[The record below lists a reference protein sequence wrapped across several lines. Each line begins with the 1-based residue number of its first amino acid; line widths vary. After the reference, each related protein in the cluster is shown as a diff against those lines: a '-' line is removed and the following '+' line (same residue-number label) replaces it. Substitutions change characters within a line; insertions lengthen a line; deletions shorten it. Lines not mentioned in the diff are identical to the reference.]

1 MVVWV
6 FWLIAAG
13 VLFVVE
19 MMTLTFYLLWLS
31 IGALVAGLISL
42 ALPEALLLQVVAG
55 SLIALLLTLFSKP
68 LVARFRNSRG
78 FRDTGTDI
86 VGRQGIVVEPIEQ
99 GRYGQ
104 VKVGGDTWSA
114 TSAQT
119 LVKDEIVIVI
129 RRGTTII
136 EVERWG
142 DKNGWN
148 GQL

>member
-31 IGALVAGLISL
+31 IGALAACLVSL
-42 ALPEALLLQVVAG
+42 LLPDAILLQVLVG
-55 SLIALLLTLFSKP
+55 SLVALMLTIFSKP
-68 LVARFRNSRG
+68 LVARFRSSRG
-78 FRDTGTDI
+78 FQDTGTDI
-86 VGRQGIVVEPIEQ
+86 VGRQGLVVEPIEP

-114 TSAQT
+114 TSIES
-119 LVKDEIVIVI
+119 LGKDEVVKVVG
-129 RRGTTII
+129 RSSTII
-136 EVERWG
+136 EVVRWG
-142 DKNGWN
+142 DMY
-148 GQL
+148 

>member
-6 FWLIAAG
+6 LWLIAAG

-19 MMTLTFYLLWLS
+19 MFTFTFYLLWLS
-31 IGALVAGLISL
+31 LGALVAGLV
-42 ALPEALLLQVVAG
+42 ALLLPDALLLQVVAG
-55 SLIALLLTLFSKP
+55 SLVALILTVFTKP
-68 LVARFRNSRG
+68 LAARLRNSRG
-78 FRDTGTDI
+78 FKDTGTDI
-86 VGRQGIVVEPIEQ
+86 VGRKGLVVEAIEP

-114 TSAQT
+114 TSTVA
-119 LVKDEIVIVI
+119 LGKDQEVIVV

-142 DKNGWN
+142 DMY
-148 GQL
+148 

>member
-1 MVVWV
+1 MDVWV
-6 FWLIAAG
+6 LWLIAAG

-19 MMTLTFYLLWLS
+19 MFTFTFYLLWLS
-31 IGALVAGLISL
+31 IGALAAAVIAIV
-42 ALPEALLLQVVAG
+42 LPDAIVLQTVAG
-55 SLIALLLTLFSKP
+55 SLVALGLTIFSKP

-78 FRDTGTDI
+78 FKDTGTDI
-86 VGRQGIVVEPIEQ
+86 VGRQGLVVEPIEP

-114 TSAQT
+114 TSTEALGKDQK
-119 LVKDEIVIVI
+119 VKVI

-142 DKNGWN
+142 E
-148 GQL
+148 L

>member
-1 MVVWV
+1 MDVWV
-6 FWLIAAG
+6 LWLIAAG

-19 MMTLTFYLLWLS
+19 MFTFTFYLLWLS
-31 IGALVAGLISL
+31 IGALAAAVIAIV
-42 ALPEALLLQVVAG
+42 LPDAIVLQTVAG
-55 SLIALLLTLFSKP
+55 SLVALGLTIFSKP

-78 FRDTGTDI
+78 FKDTGTDI
-86 VGRQGIVVEPIEQ
+86 VGRQGLVVEPIEP

-114 TSAQT
+114 TSTEALGKDQK
-119 LVKDEIVIVI
+119 VKVI

-142 DKNGWN
+142 EM
-148 GQL
+148 

>member
-31 IGALVAGLISL
+31 IGALAACLISL
-42 ALPEALLLQVVAG
+42 LLPDAILLQVLAG
-55 SLIALLLTLFSKP
+55 SLVALVLTIFSKP
-68 LVARFRNSRG
+68 LVARFRSSRG
-78 FRDTGTDI
+78 FQDTGTDI
-86 VGRQGIVVEPIEQ
+86 VGRQGLVVAPIEP

-114 TSAQT
+114 TSIES
-119 LVKDEIVIVI
+119 LGKDEVVKVVG
-129 RRGTTII
+129 RSSTII
-136 EVERWG
+136 EVVRWG
-142 DKNGWN
+142 DMY
-148 GQL
+148 

>member
-31 IGALVAGLISL
+31 IGALAACVVSL
-42 ALPEALLLQVVAG
+42 LLPDALLLQVLAG
-55 SLIALLLTLFSKP
+55 SAVALGLTIFSKP
-68 LVARFRNSRG
+68 LVARFRSPSE
-78 FRDTGTDI
+78 FKDTGTDI
-86 VGRQGIVVEPIEQ
+86 VGRQGLVVEPIEP

-114 TSAQT
+114 TSIES
-119 LVKDEIVIVI
+119 LGKDEVVKVVG
-129 RRGTTII
+129 RSSTII
-136 EVERWG
+136 EVVRWG
-142 DKNGWN
+142 DFY
-148 GQL
+148 

>member
-31 IGALVAGLISL
+31 IGALAACLVSL
-42 ALPEALLLQVVAG
+42 LLPDAILLQVLAG
-55 SLIALLLTLFSKP
+55 SLVALVLTIFSKP
-68 LVARFRNSRG
+68 LVARFRSSRG
-78 FRDTGTDI
+78 FQDTGTDI
-86 VGRQGIVVEPIEQ
+86 VGRQGLVVAPIEP

-114 TSAQT
+114 TSIES
-119 LVKDEIVIVI
+119 LGKDEVVKVVG
-129 RRGTTII
+129 RSSTII
-136 EVERWG
+136 EVVRWG
-142 DKNGWN
+142 DMY
-148 GQL
+148 

>member
-31 IGALVAGLISL
+31 IGALAACLVSL
-42 ALPEALLLQVVAG
+42 LLPDAVLLQVVAG
-55 SLIALLLTLFSKP
+55 SLVALGLTVFSKP
-68 LVARFRNSRG
+68 LVARFRSSRG
-78 FRDTGTDI
+78 FQDTGTDI
-86 VGRQGIVVEPIEQ
+86 VGRQGLVVEPIEP

-114 TSAQT
+114 TSIES
-119 LVKDEIVIVI
+119 LGKDEVVKVVG
-129 RRGTTII
+129 RSSTII
-136 EVERWG
+136 EVVRWG
-142 DKNGWN
+142 DMY
-148 GQL
+148 

>member
-6 FWLIAAG
+6 LWLIAAG

-19 MMTLTFYLLWLS
+19 MFTFTFYLLWLS
-31 IGALVAGLISL
+31 LGALVAGVV
-42 ALPEALLLQVVAG
+42 ALLLPDALLLQVVAG
-55 SLIALLLTLFSKP
+55 SLVALILTVFTKP
-68 LVARFRNSRG
+68 LAARLRNSRG
-78 FRDTGTDI
+78 FKDTGTDI
-86 VGRQGIVVEPIEQ
+86 VGRKGLVVEPIEP

-114 TSAQT
+114 TSTVA
-119 LVKDEIVIVI
+119 LGKDQQVIVV

-142 DKNGWN
+142 DMY
-148 GQL
+148 

>member
-6 FWLIAAG
+6 LWLIAAG

-19 MMTLTFYLLWLS
+19 MFTFTFYLLWLS
-31 IGALVAGLISL
+31 LGALVAGLVAL
-42 ALPEALLLQVVAG
+42 LLPEALLLQVVAG
-55 SLIALLLTLFSKP
+55 SLVALILTVFTKP
-68 LVARFRNSRG
+68 LAARLRNSRG
-78 FRDTGTDI
+78 FKDTGTDI
-86 VGRQGIVVEPIEQ
+86 VGRKGLVIEAIEP

-114 TSAQT
+114 TSTVA
-119 LVKDEIVIVI
+119 LGKDQEVIVV

-142 DKNGWN
+142 DMY
-148 GQL
+148 

>member
-31 IGALVAGLISL
+31 IGALAACLVSL
-42 ALPEALLLQVVAG
+42 LLPDAVLLQVLAG
-55 SLIALLLTLFSKP
+55 SLVALGLTIFSKP
-68 LVARFRNSRG
+68 LVARFRSSRG
-78 FRDTGTDI
+78 FQDTGTDI
-86 VGRQGIVVEPIEQ
+86 VGRQGLVVEPIEP

-114 TSAQT
+114 TSIES
-119 LVKDEIVIVI
+119 LGKDEVVKVVG
-129 RRGTTII
+129 RSSTII
-136 EVERWG
+136 EVVRWG
-142 DKNGWN
+142 DMY
-148 GQL
+148 